1 MDIFHT
7 SMYCKHARPTVETTI
22 HPLDVP
28 WRSPGGPL
36 EVPWRSPR
44 GPLATPGHQLTAG
57 SLLNHHQMT
66 ARWTPRPAMDIH
78 YTPATRPRTT
88 RPIAPAIDS
97 PLDALGPLDLT
108 PTPTCYIYTVL
119 SKRCLSKRFLVSGVS
134 GVSSVTFPARFH
146 VGCGHI

>member
-7 SMYCKHARPTVETTI
+7 SMYCKHARPTLETTI
-22 HPLDVP
+22 HPLEAP

-36 EVPWRSPR
+36 
-44 GPLATPGHQLTAG
+44 ATRGHQLTAG

-119 SKRCLSKRFLVSGVS
+119 SKRCLSKRFLVSCLVSCLVS
-134 GVSSVTFPARFH
+134 GVSSVASPARFH
-146 VGCGHI
+146 FGCGHI